1 MVSQT
6 VTLTS
11 ATAAIRALAR
21 AGRVD
26 DILTVAG
33 DWAAKLSGA
42 PRAWVV
48 AQPGIVAAPIARAHG
63 VIICTLAPEGLVML
77 DLERV
82 EPEQA
87 TAEIDAALTQLAEVS
102 GLAFE
107 SARLRQ
113 QVEAVTTSREAL
125 LSGIAH
131 DLRNPLNAFSMAS
144 SLLREHL
151 VKKEGDPVVG
161 VALLTRMKRAAARM
175 LGIVEDLGDAGRLD
189 ARQTVFEVRSEHS
202 AQLVRDAVLAAMGDG
217 VEKTVTVTSG
227 GLDEGSHVLADR
239 NRALQLFA
247 KVIAFQAK
255 AAGER
260 GSIRLGVQRSGDVTV
275 FTSRALGF
283 DGVELSAPPD
293 GQAGLAFLL
302 AQGLA
307 VGQQGEITVDPGVG
321 FNVTI
326 TLPSAKPDLA
336 RTSLE
341 DATAA

>member
-1 MVSQT
+1 MAS
-6 VTLTS
+6 VTLWATLTK
-11 ATAAIRALAR
+11 ATAALRAISR
-21 AGRVD
+21 VGGVD
-26 DILTVAG
+26 DILAVAG
-33 DWAAKLSGA
+33 DWAAKVTGS

-48 AQPGIVAAPIARAHG
+48 AQVGTVAAPVSRGDG
-63 VIICTLAPEGLVML
+63 VISCTLAPEGMVLL
-77 DLERV
+77 DLERAD
-82 EPEQA
+82 PTGSA
-87 TAEIDAALTQLAEVS
+87 AEVDAALTQLAEVA

-107 SARLRQ
+107 CARLRQ
-113 QVEAVTTSREAL
+113 QVQSVTTAREAL

-161 VALLTRMKRAAARM
+161 VALLTRMKRSASRM
-175 LGIVEDLGDAGRLD
+175 LGLIEDLGEAGRLD
-189 ARQTVFEVRSEHS
+189 ARQTVFEVRSEQS

-227 GLDEGSHVLADR
+227 SLDEGSHVLADR

-247 KVIAFQAK
+247 KVIAFQSK
-255 AAGER
+255 STGER
-260 GSIRLGVQRSGDVTV
+260 GSIRLSVQRLGDVTV

-283 DGVELSAPPD
+283 GGAQLSQPPD

-307 VGQQGEITVDPGVG
+307 TGQKGEISIDEGAG
-321 FNVTI
+321 FNVTF
-326 TLPSAKPDLA
+326 TLPTAKP
-336 RTSLE
+336 
-341 DATAA
+341 